1 MTPHQGLA
9 HVLAHI
15 AFEQRARPGAYDA
28 GREVL
33 AHRYRVFQ
41 RWRVPRS
48 TVSRFW
54 VEWVLEGTFKHE
66 GHSST
71 QDEVDMFMKSIT
83 QLTSHNHH
91 YGQAIYKPIPRPDQ
105 FGTVELAF
113 QQPASATRYLGH
125 AVYCTASPPATP
137 PRRIFSPPMCVS
149 THTGSLARAHKKQ
162 ANVHVSRH
170 EHRNSSMPGAPRD
183 HSLVAIAFSRGR
195 SRALLAAI
203 STASRTSAHR
213 VAIMA
218 HCRLRGR

>member
-41 RWRVPRS
+41 RWRVPRR

-125 AVYCTASPPATP
+125 AVYCTTSPPATP

-149 THTGSLARAHKKQ
+149 THTGSLARAHKKTSKRARIEACAPEQ
-162 ANVHVSRH
+162 LYAW
-170 EHRNSSMPGAPRD
+170 GA
-183 HSLVAIAFSRGR
+183 VCVK
-195 SRALLAAI
+195 
-203 STASRTSAHR
+203 T
-213 VAIMA
+213 
-218 HCRLRGR
+218 